1 MDAGEETGGREV
13 EGGYGLNP
21 TMTKCGLDGVSI
33 SKGWRKENEF
43 KPRSVLDLDVAQ
55 CLA

>member
-1 MDAGEETGGREV
+1 MGQETGGREV